1 MKSEE
6 TPSILLLPP
15 PPLPRSPASLARIP
29 RVRHKCSASPNDEL
43 QPRTPDKWT
52 NIVRLPL
59 AIKHLAGMEGG
70 RVHYRSWRVTI
81 RSLDE
86 GNAEWIRNEVSP
98 IRRGCSIVPSRA
110 FYKRVLPLSHA
121 LTPSSPSSS
130 SSSMIVVVVAVI
142 AIAQTSIDSLRTGK
156 RVGEARSPGP
166 DYDRVHRRVVSLHDL
181 LGTRIDVRANL
192 FTTSSLLSP
201 ILDSLSRTLHAWF
214 IQIARPPRECFKSRS
229 PPPGG
234 GCLRDG
240 YRFCRERERE
250 RDPVFREWMCNSSSL
265 RLQGKI
271 AGKI

>member
-6 TPSILLLPP
+6 APSILLLLLL
-15 PPLPRSPASLARIP
+15 LPSARYPASLARIP

-59 AIKHLAGMEGG
+59 AIKHLAGMGGKEGI
-70 RVHYRSWRVTI
+70 HYRSWRVTI

-86 GNAEWIRNEVSP
+86 GNAKWIRNEASP

-110 FYKRVLPLSHA
+110 FYKRILPRPSLEHA
-121 LTPSSPSSS
+121 LEPSSSSSSTSS
-130 SSSMIVVVVAVI
+130 SSSMIVVIGI
-142 AIAQTSIDSLRTGK
+142 ARQTSIDSLRTTGK
-156 RVGEARSPGP
+156 RVGEERSAGP

-192 FTTSSLLSP
+192 FTTSSSLLSP
-201 ILDSLSRTLHAWF
+201 ILHSLSRTLHAWF

-229 PPPGG
+229 RRRMPAWWISI
-234 GCLRDG
+234 LS
-240 YRFCRERERE
+240 RERERE
-250 RDPVFREWMCNSSSL
+250 RSRFPRMDV
-265 RLQGKI
+265 
-271 AGKI
+271 